1 MSQDFLTRQAQGLS
15 HLRQNQQQAAYD
27 HFVALARDYGAHAE
41 PQYWL
46 GLILLQAG
54 HSELARGHL
63 VQATI
68 LDPSYEAAWGD
79 LGAAHLIMGA
89 AAPALKALHRAAHL
103 APPVVERLVNLCAAL
118 MLLGRAPEALSP
130 AELAARLAPDM
141 PEAQA
146 NLGQV
151 YRQLKDFDLAIAALK
166 SALHLRPAYEQAWSD
181 LISVLL
187 QLGRLDQAMDAIEQA
202 LRRLPESLDIRRQR
216 AFCLSQLGEV
226 DQSYKQYQQLLS
238 PILDTEIAGR
248 AFRGYINLL
257 SYLPSIKPDFVAT
270 ETRRLFDALKLQ
282 ALQTHHSAERPTTT
296 DRRLRIAY
304 LSGDFRHHAVARN
317 ILPLL
322 AEHDREQ
329 VHVTCYSDTHA
340 PDAMTQEIASHV
352 DAFISS
358 QSLSDHELA
367 ARIAADG
374 IDVLVV
380 LAGRF
385 NDNRYLIGAHRAA
398 PVQIS
403 FHDGATSAMPELD
416 YLIAD
421 PILVPR
427 HTPEQFTERVLR
439 LPHFFLHAP
448 MDDAPMVRPRRSD
461 QRLTFASFNN
471 PCKIN
476 AEVLQLWREVLHQS
490 PEARL
495 VLHYGA
501 AYECDR
507 LKQRIID
514 GLQIEPAR
522 IHFAAP
528 EILSRAAH
536 LDLYNEVDI
545 CLDTAPFSGSTATF
559 EALYMGVP
567 VLTLPSWQMLSRWSY
582 AILHGIGLDDL
593 VAGSADEFVAKA
605 TSLAKDHHRRATLRC
620 DLRQIIDNSPLVNA
634 KARARQL
641 ERIFYRSF
649 RLSAKK

>member
-1 MSQDFLTRQAQGLS
+1 MSQDFQTRQALGLS
-15 HLRQNQQQAAYD
+15 YLRQNQRQAAYD
-27 HFVALARDYGAHAE
+27 LFVALARDYGMHAE

-54 HSELARGHL
+54 RTELARAHL
-63 VQATI
+63 IQATI

-79 LGAAHLIMGA
+79 LGAAHLIMGV
-89 AAPALKALHRAAHL
+89 AAPAVKALHWAAHL

-118 MLLGRAPEALSP
+118 VLLGRAAEALSP
-130 AELAARLAPDM
+130 AELAVRLAPDL

-151 YRQLKDFDLAIAALK
+151 YRQLGDFDLTIAALK
-166 SALHLRPAYEQAWSD
+166 SALLLRPAYEQAWSD

-187 QLGRLDQAMDAIEQA
+187 QLGRLDQAMDTIEQA
-202 LRRLPESLDIRRQR
+202 LGQLPESLDIRRQR

-226 DQSYKQYQQLLS
+226 DQSYVQYQQLLA
-238 PILDTEIAGR
+238 PILDTDVAGR

-282 ALQTHHSAERPTTT
+282 PVQTRQSAERPPITES
-296 DRRLRIAY
+296 RLRIAY

-322 AEHDREQ
+322 AAHDRKQ
-329 VHVTCYSDTHA
+329 VHVTCYSDTCA
-340 PDAMTQEIASHV
+340 PDAMTQEIAGHV
-352 DAFISS
+352 DAFIAS
-358 QSLSDHELA
+358 QSLSDQELA
-367 ARIAADG
+367 ARIAADH

-385 NDNRYLIGAHRAA
+385 NDNRYLMGAHRAA

-403 FHDGATSAMPELD
+403 FHDGATSAMAEID

-421 PILVPR
+421 PILVPC
-427 HTPEQFTERVLR
+427 HTPEKFTERVVR

-448 MDDAPMVRPRRSD
+448 MDDAPVVRPRTPD

-476 AEVLQLWREVLHQS
+476 DEVLNLWRQVLHGI
-490 PEARL
+490 PDARL

-514 GLQIEPAR
+514 GLQMEPAR

-528 EILSRAAH
+528 EILSRATH
-536 LDLYNEVDI
+536 LALYNEVDI
-545 CLDTAPFSGSTATF
+545 CLDTGPFSGSTATF

-605 TSLAKDHHRRATLRC
+605 ISLAHNHHLRAKLRR
-620 DLRQIIDNSPLVNA
+620 DLRQMIETSPLVNA
-634 KARARQL
+634 KARAHQL
-641 ERIFYRSF
+641 EKIFQATS
-649 RLSAKK
+649 RLSRKK